1 MYRKINQI
9 IGLFMVTLMIGM
21 TGIYAFGLDDEGL
34 KGQSVLVL
42 HSYSEDFIWTRD
54 LQESIR
60 ESFESIQDPFTMR
73 IEYMDSK
80 NAYTDAIKERLFDLY
95 RTKYAPGDF
104 DIVIATDNIAYNFL
118 LEYKETLFG
127 DIPVVATGINN
138 THLIEMKDRFY
149 VIEEKPDYEATID
162 LAIRQNP
169 EADDF
174 YIILDETT
182 TSQLV
187 KAELDQVLKG
197 YKNDFKITYIR
208 DLSDESTALDMI
220 EGLDQTDI
228 LLFGLYFTDPDGT
241 AYTYYD
247 KPRQVAQMANTPVYV
262 FWDFQLG
269 WGTLGGKVAHASV
282 YGERAVDNAEKLL
295 SGREIAEIYYDEGL
309 FGEYIYD
316 YEVSQRYNLSDFP
329 KEAIAM
335 NKPQTYFEKNRD
347 LIMAFIT
354 TTAVLLLVML
364 LLILV
369 IKQKMDNLSK
379 DENIIELNK
388 EVIETQKDLIT
399 TLGDVIETKS
409 EGTANH
415 VKRVSLIT
423 RLLGEKYGLSDRD
436 LDILEMTSPM
446 HDVGKIGIS
455 EDILSKKGKLTKEEF
470 ETMKFHTMIGH
481 EILKNQNK
489 EILNYASIISKQ
501 HHEHWDGT
509 GYPDGIKG
517 DDIHIMARITAVAD
531 VYDAL
536 RSKRTYK
543 ESWQV
548 KDVIDFFKEE
558 KGKIFDPKLVDILL
572 NHVDDIES
580 MREKYS
586 DTHSRSMDLL
596 NQKV

>member
-208 DLSDESTALDMI
+208 DLSESTALDMI

>member
-1 MYRKINQI
+1 MYRKIIQI
-9 IGLFMVTLMIGM
+9 IGLLMVTLIIGM
-21 TGIYAFGLDDEGL
+21 TSIYAFGLDDEGL

-118 LEYKETLFG
+118 VEYKETLFG

-208 DLSDESTALDMI
+208 DLSESTALDMI

-335 NKPQTYFEKNRD
+335 NKPQT
-347 LIMAFIT
+347 
-354 TTAVLLLVML
+354 
-364 LLILV
+364 
-369 IKQKMDNLSK
+369 
-379 DENIIELNK
+379 
-388 EVIETQKDLIT
+388 
-399 TLGDVIETKS
+399 
-409 EGTANH
+409 
-415 VKRVSLIT
+415 
-423 RLLGEKYGLSDRD
+423 
-436 LDILEMTSPM
+436 
-446 HDVGKIGIS
+446 
-455 EDILSKKGKLTKEEF
+455 
-470 ETMKFHTMIGH
+470 
-481 EILKNQNK
+481 
-489 EILNYASIISKQ
+489 
-501 HHEHWDGT
+501 
-509 GYPDGIKG
+509 
-517 DDIHIMARITAVAD
+517 
-531 VYDAL
+531 
-536 RSKRTYK
+536 
-543 ESWQV
+543 
-548 KDVIDFFKEE
+548 
-558 KGKIFDPKLVDILL
+558 
-572 NHVDDIES
+572 
-580 MREKYS
+580 
-586 DTHSRSMDLL
+586 
-596 NQKV
+596 

>member
-1 MYRKINQI
+1 MYRKIIQI
-9 IGLFMVTLMIGM
+9 IGLLMVTLIIGM
-21 TGIYAFGLDDEGL
+21 TSIYAFGLDDEGL

-118 LEYKETLFG
+118 VEYKETLFG

-208 DLSDESTALDMI
+208 DLSESTALDMI

>member
-1 MYRKINQI
+1 MYRRINQI